1 MNVGF
6 SGEKKE
12 KSIFLKLMGKI
23 SISWIAGAHHIYYTI
38 YTNVCFDW
46 YVNAMLYLANKVK
59 KKDRI

>member
-12 KSIFLKLMGKI
+12 KSIFLKLMGKM